1 MSEYVT
7 KEMLE
12 EARKIDLLTYLQ
24 NYEPYELVKVSSGT
38 YTTKKHVRISNGLWH
53 RFSANIGGKSA
64 IDYLIKVEGYTL
76 PQAVKRVLNKID
88 ISPPRYIKQE
98 SKSKEKRIYF
108 LKKQVQMNK

>member
-38 YTTKKHVRISNGLWH
+38 YTTKNMIALGL
-53 RFSANIGGKSA
+53 AMDYG
-64 IDYLIKVEGYTL
+64 IDFLQILVEKV
-76 PQAVKRVLNKID
+76 Q
-88 ISPPRYIKQE
+88 
-98 SKSKEKRIYF
+98 
-108 LKKQVQMNK
+108 

>member
-38 YTTKKHVRISNGLWH
+38 YTSISNAS
-53 RFSANIGGKSA
+53 RTS
-64 IDYLIKVEGYTL
+64 
-76 PQAVKRVLNKID
+76 
-88 ISPPRYIKQE
+88 
-98 SKSKEKRIYF
+98 
-108 LKKQVQMNK
+108 